1 MIEQH
6 RNDTFGKLMSRN
18 YANLCEE
25 RIWVSDLRG
34 KTPNPSTP
42 FLLILCPYVGF
53 DETRKSLKGERF
65 IGLPSRVM
73 IILLRF
79 SPTWQGI
86 P

>member
-6 RNDTFGKLMSRN
+6 RNETFGKLMSRN

-25 RIWVSDLRG
+25 RIWVLDLRE
-34 KTPNPSTP
+34 KIHTV
-42 FLLILCPYVGF
+42 FVVLCPYVGF

-73 IILLRF
+73 IILLRL
-79 SPTWQGI
+79 PPIWQGI
-86 P
+86 Q